1 MHLKHLSSPAAT
13 NCACFVQL
21 KYLYHI
27 LLSGEFERRFF
38 QSTSAYNVQLGVF
51 VICLYMQLCIIA
63 TSYSAVF
70 VAGMVQITLIVR
82 KGGSNMIR
90 TWYKVCFFFKSAFYC
105 GLNYFCCSTT
115 EKDPIVVPIDF
126 FCDKNPSD
134 IIA

>member
-27 LLSGEFERRFF
+27 LLPGEFERRFF

-51 VICLYMQLCIIA
+51 VICLYILQLCIIA

-70 VAGMVQITLIVR
+70 VAGMVRITLIVR

-90 TWYKVCFFFKSAFYC
+90 TWFKVVFFKSAFCC

-115 EKDPIVVPIDF
+115 KKDPIVVPIDF
-126 FCDKNPSD
+126 FGDKNPSD
-134 IIA
+134 IA